1 MSQPEP
7 NILQLARQGNP
18 KAIAT
23 IINRQLEPKGIIAQ
37 VDLKD
42 NCLQIL
48 IEAIQLPPQHI
59 IVEYF
64 RKSFKHLG
72 ATAIKTIKVY
82 GKRPGEVFFDW
93 HELFDLVESPGQ
105 ELLKMAKSGDIQS
118 ITIVI
123 NQCLKNQGII
133 AKLNLKDS
141 CLRVMLEAQEAINQ
155 QLIVPILINELEK
168 LSIESINKLI
178 VYGKKTNEDFPV
190 WHQEINYNNLLTNN
204 SEKTVE
210 SLALVS
216 INEIEVK
223 DMINVSL
230 SKIENIDSVKL
241 SNYLY
246 YEFLKNR
253 IYEPLS
259 VRFKAE
265 EEENTIHGI
274 VNAFNISTLEEDI
287 KLSIRQIEKQIVR
300 TLEDKFCITLDINQ
314 VQRIFYDISS
324 YRFSNLKN
332 VIKQMEKAIQE
343 VLNFNFPEETN
354 ELKAF
359 FKGAVEGAVDGL
371 TGRIKFTEVIVGGV
385 IGNLIMPGLGGVIGG
400 AVGGWFAG
408 NNEQKRMEEMIN
420 KYNIAKTKLNEE
432 FKSLLQNCYEDIS
445 QLINDLYKINL
456 IEYQYFIQAEE
467 LNQQG
472 NNCLNNKNLIEAI
485 NFYDTAIK
493 LNPHYY
499 VAWHKKGLALEFLGK
514 YEEAINAYDESLKI
528 NSENVITLESK
539 IRVLEAY
546 LEQYEAVILLCDNA
560 IFQGYNTLNILQY
573 KSFSLYKLKKYQE
586 AIKVCDIAIS
596 IYPSS
601 PYIYLCFIQ
610 KAACMIWIGDSELA
624 LENLQK
630 AVTLNPEKSQQAI
643 TVSPSFNSLKNDER
657 LIVLMES
664 SVGVD
669 YRNLKKLLAENKWKE
684 ADIETAKLMCL
695 AVTNHDKKLNTSMKD
710 ARVYTELNNEQIV
723 KIPAI
728 DLNTIDKL
736 WLNYSKEK
744 FGFSV
749 QKEIYQRLGGTKE
762 FNGEIRDKFGVSVGW
777 RTSNKDGNY
786 FWRNSDDCHYYI
798 DTALRGHLPSCL
810 WAGIN
815 DAWFENR
822 RDRLITLFY
831 HLEASGIGNISKQ

>member
-1 MSQPEP
+1 
-7 NILQLARQGNP
+7 
-18 KAIAT
+18 
-23 IINRQLEPKGIIAQ
+23 
-37 VDLKD
+37 
-42 NCLQIL
+42 
-48 IEAIQLPPQHI
+48 
-59 IVEYF
+59 
-64 RKSFKHLG
+64 
-72 ATAIKTIKVY
+72 
-82 GKRPGEVFFDW
+82 
-93 HELFDLVESPGQ
+93 
-105 ELLKMAKSGDIQS
+105 MAKSGDIQS

-133 AKLNLKDS
+133 AKVNLKDS

-155 QLIVPILINELEK
+155 QLIVPVLINELEK
-168 LSIESINKLI
+168 LTIESIDKLI

-190 WHQEINYNNLLTNN
+190 WHQEISYNLLTNN

-210 SLALVS
+210 SLASVS
-216 INEIEVK
+216 INKTEVK

-230 SKIENIDSVKL
+230 NQIENIDSVKL

-246 YEFLKNR
+246 YEFLQNR

-314 VQRIFYDISS
+314 VETIFYDISN

-332 VIKQMEKAIQE
+332 AIKQMEKAIQE
-343 VLNFNFPEETN
+343 VLSFNFPEETN

-359 FKGAVEGAVDGL
+359 FKGAVDGF

-385 IGNLIMPGLGGVIGG
+385 IGNLIIPGLGGVIGG

-408 NNEQKRMEEMIN
+408 NKEQKRMEEIIN
-420 KYNIAKTKLNEE
+420 QYDIAKKKVDEE
-432 FKSLLQNCYEDIS
+432 FKVLLQNCYEDIS
-445 QLINDLYKINL
+445 NLINSLYRINL
-456 IEYQYFIQAEE
+456 IQYQYFLQSEE
-467 LNQQG
+467 LNRQG
-472 NNCLNNKNLIEAI
+472 VESKNNKKNLIEAI
-485 NFYDTAIK
+485 NFYDAAIN
-493 LNPHYY
+493 LNPQHY
-499 VAWHKKGLALEFLGK
+499 VALFNKGFALESLGK
-514 YEEAINAYDESLKI
+514 YEEAINTYDESLKI
-528 NSENVITLESK
+528 NNEFIIALESK
-539 IRVLEAY
+539 IRVLQFY
-546 LEQYEAVILLCDNA
+546 LKQYETVLLLCDYA
-560 IFQGYNTLNILQY
+560 LSQSYNTFDILWS
-573 KSFSLYKLKKYQE
+573 KNFSLYKLKRYQE

-596 IYPSS
+596 IYSCS
-601 PYIYLCFIQ
+601 PDIYQFFIQ
-610 KAACMIWIGDSELA
+610 KAACMIWMEDSALA
-624 LENLQK
+624 LENLK
-630 AVTLNPEKSQQAI
+630 EAITLNPEKSQEI
-643 TVSPSFNSLKNDER
+643 IKVSPSFENLKNDER
-657 LIVLMES
+657 FIALMES

-669 YRNLKKLLAENKWKE
+669 YSNLKKLLAENKWKE

-695 AVTNHDKKLNTSMKD
+695 AVTNHEKRLYILHIVNYVR
-710 ARVYTELNNEQIV
+710 AYTELNNEQIV

-736 WLNYSKEK
+736 WLNYSKGK

-749 QKEIYQRLGGTKE
+749 QKEIYQSLGGTKE

-777 RTSNKDGNY
+777 RTSNKNGNY

-810 WAGIN
+810 WAGI
-815 DAWFENR
+815 
-822 RDRLITLFY
+822 LIQ
-831 HLEASGIGNISKQ
+831 ASGNG

>member
-1 MSQPEP
+1 MAQPEP
-7 NILQLARQGNP
+7 NILQLAKQGNP

-64 RKSFKHLG
+64 RKSFTNLG

-93 HELFDLVESPGQ
+93 HELFDLVEALGQ
-105 ELLKMAKSGDIQS
+105 ELFKMAKSGDIQS

-123 NQCLKNQGII
+123 NQCLKNQGVI
-133 AKLNLKDS
+133 AKVNLKDS
-141 CLRVMLEAQEAINQ
+141 CLRVMLEGQEAINQ
-155 QLIVPILINELEK
+155 ELIVSILINELKK
-168 LSIESINKLI
+168 LTIESINKLI
-178 VYGKKTNEDFPV
+178 VYGKQTNEEFPG
-190 WHQEINYNNLLTNN
+190 WHQEINYNLLTNS

-216 INEIEVK
+216 INETEVK
-223 DMINVSL
+223 DMINASF
-230 SKIENIDSVKL
+230 SQIENVDSVKL

-246 YEFLKNR
+246 YEFLQNR

-274 VNAFNISTLEEDI
+274 VNPFNIYTLEEDI

-300 TLEDKFCITLDINQ
+300 TLEDKFCLTLDINQ
-314 VQRIFYDISS
+314 VERIFYDISN

-332 VIKQMEKAIQE
+332 AIKQMEKAIQE

-385 IGNLIMPGLGGVIGG
+385 IGNLIIPGLGGVIGG

-408 NNEQKRMEEMIN
+408 NKEQKRVEEIIN
-420 KYNIAKTKLNEE
+420 KYDIAKTKLNEE
-432 FKSLLQNCYEDIS
+432 FKILFQNCYEDIS
-445 QLINDLYKINL
+445 KLINSLYKINL
-456 IEYQYFIQAEE
+456 IKYQYFIQAEE
-467 LNQQG
+467 LNRQG
-472 NNCLNNKNLIEAI
+472 IESKNLIEAI
-485 NFYDTAIK
+485 HCYDKAVS

-499 VAWHKKGLALEFLGK
+499 GAWCNKGWALVLLGK
-514 YEEAINAYDESLKI
+514 YEEAIHAFDESLKI
-528 NSENVITLESK
+528 NSELIMPLESK
-539 IRVLEAY
+539 IMLLGY
-546 LEQYEAVILLCDNA
+546 HLEQHETVLLLCNNA
-560 IFQGYNTLNILQY
+560 ISKGYNTFNILSA
-573 KSFSLYKLKKYQE
+573 KSFSLYKLERYQE
-586 AIKVCDIAIS
+586 AIEICDIAIS
-596 IYPSS
+596 IYSFS
-601 PYIYLCFIQ
+601 LEIYQFFIQ
-610 KAACMIWIGDSELA
+610 KPACMICMSDLEIA
-624 LENLQK
+624 LENIK
-630 AVTLNPEKSQQAI
+630 EAIILNPENSQKAI
-643 TVSPSFNSLKNDER
+643 TVSPRFDNLKNDER
-657 LIVLMES
+657 FIALMQS

-669 YRNLKKLLAENKWKE
+669 YSNLKKLLADNKWRE

-695 AVTNHDKKLNTSMKD
+695 AVTNHDKRLNIIVKD
-710 ARVYTELNNEQIV
+710 ARAYTELNNEQIV

-736 WLNYSKEK
+736 WLNYSQGK

-749 QKEIYQRLGGTKE
+749 QKEIYQSLGGTKE

-777 RTSNKDGNY
+777 RTRNKDGNY
-786 FWRNSDDCHYYI
+786 FWRNSDDFHYYI
-798 DTALRGHLPSCL
+798 DIALRGHLPSCL

-815 DAWFENR
+815 DVWFENR

>member
-1 MSQPEP
+1 MSQPQS
-7 NILQLARQGNP
+7 NILQLAKQGNP
-18 KAIAT
+18 KAIET
-23 IINRQLEPKGIIAQ
+23 IINRQLEPKGIVAQ

-64 RKSFKHLG
+64 RKSFTNLG

-93 HELFDLVESPGQ
+93 HELFYLVEAPGQ

-123 NQCLKNQGII
+123 NQCLQPQGVI
-133 AKLNLKDS
+133 AKVNLKDS

-168 LSIESINKLI
+168 LTIESINKLI
-178 VYGKKTNEDFPV
+178 VYGKQTNEDFPG
-190 WHQEINYNNLLTNN
+190 WHQEINYNLLTNN

-216 INEIEVK
+216 INETEVK

-230 SKIENIDSVKL
+230 SQIENIDSVKL

-246 YEFLKNR
+246 YEFLQNR
-253 IYEPLS
+253 IYEALS

-300 TLEDKFCITLDINQ
+300 TLEDKFCLTLDINQ
-314 VQRIFYDISS
+314 VERIFYDISS

-332 VIKQMEKAIQE
+332 AIKQMEKAIQE
-343 VLNFNFPEETN
+343 VLSFNFPEETN

-385 IGNLIMPGLGGVIGG
+385 IGNLIIPGLGGVIGG
-400 AVGGWFAG
+400 AIGGWFAG
-408 NNEQKRMEEMIN
+408 NKEQKKMEEIIN
-420 KYNIAKTKLNEE
+420 KYDVAKTKLDEE
-432 FKSLLQNCYEDIS
+432 FKILFKNCYEDICK
-445 QLINDLYKINL
+445 LINSLYKINL
-456 IEYQYFIQAEE
+456 IQYQYFLQSEE
-467 LNQQG
+467 LNRQG
-472 NNCLNNKNLIEAI
+472 IESKNNLIEAI
-485 NFYDTAIK
+485 NFYDTAIN
-493 LNPHYY
+493 LNPHHY
-499 VAWHKKGLALEFLGK
+499 VALFNKGFALELLGK

-528 NSENVITLESK
+528 NNEFI
-539 IRVLEAY
+539 IVLEHKIMVLGY
-546 LEQYEAVILLCDNA
+546 SLKQYETVILLSDDA
-560 IFQGYNTLNILQY
+560 IFQGYNTFIILRVR
-573 KSFSLYKLKKYQE
+573 SFSLRNLKRYEE

-596 IYPSS
+596 IYSSS
-601 PYIYLCFIQ
+601 PSIYLFFIQ
-610 KAACMIWIGDSELA
+610 KAACMICMGDSKLA
-624 LENLQK
+624 LENLK
-630 AVTLNPEKSQQAI
+630 EAIILNPEKSQESI
-643 TVSPSFNSLKNDER
+643 IDSPIFDNLKNDER
-657 LIVLMES
+657 FIVLMES
-664 SVGVD
+664 FVGVD
-669 YRNLKKLLAENKWKE
+669 YSNLKKLLAENKWKQ
-684 ADIETAKLMCL
+684 ADTETAKLMSL
-695 AVTNHDKKLNTSMKD
+695 AVTNHDKRFNIIPKD
-710 ARVYTELNNEQIV
+710 ARAYTELNNERILR
-723 KIPAI
+723 IPSR

-736 WLNYSKEK
+736 WLNYSKGK

-749 QKEIYQRLGGTKE
+749 QKEIYQSLGGTKE

-777 RTSNKDGNY
+777 RTRNENGNY
-786 FWRNSDDCHYYI
+786 FWRNSDDCYYHI
-798 DTALRGHLPSCL
+798 DTIALRGHLPSCL

-815 DAWFENR
+815 DDWFENR
-822 RDRLITLFY
+822 RERLITLFY